1 MVKRGKNKGNS
12 VQKNADIY
20 NSGDTLILVALL
32 IARFVC
38 SAERLRV
45 YSNAEKTRYS

>member
-12 VQKNADIY
+12 VQKNAD
-20 NSGDTLILVALL
+20 SGDTLILVVLL